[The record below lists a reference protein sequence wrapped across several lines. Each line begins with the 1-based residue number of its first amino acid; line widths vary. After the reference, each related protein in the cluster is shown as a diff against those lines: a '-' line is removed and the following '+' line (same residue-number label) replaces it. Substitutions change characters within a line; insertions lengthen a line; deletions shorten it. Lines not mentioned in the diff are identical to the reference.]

1 MKAASGTIAA
11 ALAAL
16 ALTGT
21 PAAADQ
27 WARAVSEQ
35 LRLGNKVT
43 RACSPNTGTCTTA
56 IAAGDYM
63 MIELE
68 GATGGLAARYIC
80 QFNAHR
86 DRRTCVDFD
95 TKQRKTEVFAGG
107 RWVDAK

>member
-1 MKAASGTIAA
+1 MTIRSGACA
-11 ALAAL
+11 VALTAL

-35 LRLGNKVT
+35 LRLGAKPT

-63 MIELE
+63 MIEIE

-107 RWVDAK
+107 RWIDAR

>member
-21 PAAADQ
+21 PASADQ

-35 LRLGNKVT
+35 LRLGAKPT

-56 IAAGDYM
+56 ISAGDYM

-68 GATGGLAARYIC
+68 GATGALAARYIC

-107 RWVDAK
+107 RWVDAQ